1 MGGLPGKSAVVVV
14 SAGGVGVGVGGER
27 ALGSPR
33 RWLHG
38 SAASGGGGGDD
49 VSSEGADRWVGAC
62 QIVGRAPCVGSLL
75 FFLFFFFLFSLFVSV
90 WSFGWEE
97 AELKKKSE
105 FFN

>member
-14 SAGGVGVGVGGER
+14 SAGGVGVGVGVGRER

-75 FFLFFFFLFSLFVSV
+75 FFLSFFFCSLSSALFGALD
-90 WSFGWEE
+90 G
-97 AELKKKSE
+97 KKQ
-105 FFN
+105 N

>member
-14 SAGGVGVGVGGER
+14 SAGAVGVGVGDGGER

-49 VSSEGADRWVGAC
+49 VSCEGADRWVGAC

-75 FFLFFFFLFSLFVSV
+75 FFLLFFCSLSSALFGALD
-90 WSFGWEE
+90 G
-97 AELKKKSE
+97 KKQ
-105 FFN
+105 N